1 MWFFINFVFFFTLVI
16 IVCYVA
22 LGIYSSIAL
31 RTYLRKNSYVDYNIV
46 ADSPLAPSVSIV
58 APAYNEEKS
67 IVDNVKTLL
76 GLHYRNYEVLVI
88 NDGSTDDTFDLIKE
102 NFDLVKVNY
111 FFDYK
116 IPCERIR
123 GIYKSNNP
131 AFRRLTV
138 VDKVNAGNKS
148 DAINAGLNICK
159 NDLLVTI
166 DADSIIE
173 PDALSKL
180 VKPFLEEKDK
190 KVIGTGGVIR
200 ILNSCEVENGKVK
213 QVNLPKKFLP
223 RLQVLEYTRAFL
235 LGRMAWSKLDGLML
249 ISGAMGMFDRKTM
262 VEVGGYDSSVIGE
275 DMEVVLRMRK
285 HMAEKGQKY
294 IVTYIP
300 DPLCWTEVPEDL
312 KTLKSQRTRWTRGLI
327 DSLKKHKDIFLNR
340 KFGKLGMLGYPF
352 WFIFEWLAPLAAFSG
367 ILYTVFLVITG
378 AMNWPFFLLLTAFI
392 YSFSIFLST
401 WSVLFEELTFHK
413 YRRKRDVIRLVLTAF
428 VEPFLY
434 VVLALFAVIGNIQ
447 HLKGKEGWGKMKRKG
462 TQ

>member
-1 MWFFINFVFFFTLVI
+1 MWFFINFVFFFTLLI
-16 IVCYVA
+16 IVAYVL
-22 LGIYSSIAL
+22 LGIYSSLAL
-31 RTYLRKNSYVDYNIV
+31 RTYLRKNSYVDYNVV

-58 APAYNEEKS
+58 APAFNEEKS
-67 IVDNVKTLL
+67 IVNNVKTLL

-88 NDGSTDDTFDLIKE
+88 NDGSTDNTFQLIKD

-111 FFDYK
+111 YFDYR
-116 IPCERIR
+116 IPCERIK
-123 GIYKSNNP
+123 GIYKSTNP
-131 AFRRLTV
+131 SFKRLTV

-200 ILNSCEVENGKVK
+200 VLNSCDVEDGKVK

-249 ISGAMGMFDRKTM
+249 ISGAMGMFDRETM
-262 VEVGGYDSSVIGE
+262 IKVGGYDASVIGE
-275 DMEVVLRMRK
+275 DMEVVLRMRRY
-285 HMAEKGQKY
+285 MAEQKKKY

-312 KTLKSQRTRWTRGLI
+312 KSLKQQRTRWTRGLI
-327 DSLKKHKDIFLNR
+327 DSLIKHKTIFLN
-340 KFGKLGMLGYPF
+340 KKYGKLGMLGYPF

-367 ILYTVFLVITG
+367 ILYTIFLIVIG
-378 AMNWPFFLLLTAFI
+378 SMNWPIFLLLTAFI

-401 WSVLFEELTFHK
+401 WSILFEELTFHK
-413 YRRKRDVIRLVLTAF
+413 YRRKRDVIRLVLTSF
-428 VEPFLY
+428 IEPFLY
-434 VVLALFAVIGNIQ
+434 VILAYFSVVGNIQ
-447 HLKGKEGWGKMKRKG
+447 HIRGTGSWGTINRQG
-462 TQ
+462 N